1 MAIISSRIRLM
12 ARLSNFG
19 VTFDSGDTHESP
31 AGIVALFARL
41 HNILPDIRA
50 WYGLQYD
57 IKGLANQIQ
66 V

>member
-1 MAIISSRIRLM
+1 M

>member
-1 MAIISSRIRLM
+1 M

-19 VTFDSGDTHESP
+19 LTFDSGDTYESP

-41 HNILPDIRA
+41 HNILPHMGT
-50 WYGLQYD
+50 WYGLQYHM
-57 IKGLANQIQ
+57 KGLANQIQ